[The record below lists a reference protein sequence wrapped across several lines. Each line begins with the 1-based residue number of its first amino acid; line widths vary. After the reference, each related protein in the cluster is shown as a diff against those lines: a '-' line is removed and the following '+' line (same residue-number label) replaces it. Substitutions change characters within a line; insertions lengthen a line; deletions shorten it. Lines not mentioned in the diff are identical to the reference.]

1 MHFGPG
7 MQSIAP
13 NTSVIDLQFLGHKE
27 AIASCLL
34 EAGGELALVDCGPA
48 SCLPVLR
55 AQLAERGLA
64 ITHLTA
70 LLLTHIH
77 FDHAGATGSLVRE
90 NPRLRVYVHERGAAH
105 MADPSKLLK
114 SATRLYG
121 DALQPMFGE
130 FVAVPPE
137 NLHVL
142 SGGETFQVAGRR
154 MEVAYTPG
162 HASHHVSY
170 FDQST
175 GIAFTGDT
183 TGLRAPGYD
192 VVAPLTPPPDI
203 DLAAWEQSLTEIAR
217 HKPQRIFLTHFGPY
231 ADVPEHLDRTRA
243 GLRRWAER
251 ARQILALQSD
261 EPAQIAEFMSSAQR
275 EFAEVLPEDAVS
287 RYALGS
293 NPTLSWYGLARYWR
307 KGAEAEAAPR
317 AAN

>member
-1 MHFGPG
+1 

-13 NTSVIDLQFLGHKE
+13 GTSIIDVEFLGHKE
-27 AIASCLL
+27 AVASCLL
-34 EAGGELALVDCGPA
+34 EGAGELALVDCGPTT
-48 SCLPVLR
+48 CLPVLR
-55 AQLAERGLA
+55 AQLAERGIA
-64 ITHLTA
+64 VTDLTA

-77 FDHAGATGSLVRE
+77 FDHAGAAGTLVRE
-90 NPRLRVYVHERGAAH
+90 NPLLRIYVHDRGAAH
-105 MADPSKLLK
+105 MSDPTKLLN

-121 DALQPMFGE
+121 GALNKMFGE
-130 FVAVPPE
+130 FLSVPGG

-142 SGGETFQVAGRR
+142 SGGENFSVAGRK

-183 TGLRAPGYD
+183 TGLRAQGCD

-203 DLAAWEQSLTEIAR
+203 DLDIWEASLKEIAR
-217 HKPQRIFLTHFGPY
+217 RKPQRIFLTHYGPY
-231 ADVPEHLDRTRA
+231 SDVPQHLERTRE

-251 ARQILALQSD
+251 ARDILSRHPD
-261 EPAQIAEFMSSAQR
+261 ESAQIAEFNAAAQK
-275 EFAEVLPEDAVS
+275 EFAQLLPEKS
-287 RYALGS
+287 TWRYTAGS

-307 KGAEAEAAPR
+307 KRTEAQAGTRPT
-317 AAN
+317 N